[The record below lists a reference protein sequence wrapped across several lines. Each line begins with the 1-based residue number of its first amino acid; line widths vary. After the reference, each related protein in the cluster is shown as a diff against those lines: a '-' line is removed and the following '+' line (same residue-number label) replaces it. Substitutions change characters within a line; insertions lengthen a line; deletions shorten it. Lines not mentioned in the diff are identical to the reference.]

1 MTKFDKELKKLS
13 KHVKIPESYDRK
25 VEETLEKLA
34 EKKETSQKEKNLSE
48 KVFSQKNGRRKGI
61 LQVVICALCIIFLLS
76 LSIHDV
82 RANIFDFFQH
92 TLMDF
97 LRQDLEEDTEDYG
110 VESVDIHIE
119 SKPDLMMELQEAV
132 MDSHNIYLLVKIT
145 APTDIEFAENV
156 TFDYYC
162 FCEGQNY
169 NNNQLLSGAN
179 SCELLEVS
187 RERTNVATYI
197 VNMVPEQDLEAGT
210 EVTACF
216 KDLTRDPYSDS
227 PELLVEG
234 MWSLTFP
241 FEPTV
246 TENISIEG
254 NSDMIFP
261 YNNTTAT
268 VERIEVTPLGMVV
281 MTDISDFPS
290 DEWGISDTSLS
301 VRLKMIDGREEVI
314 LSHNLEDETF
324 VQCSSRECS
333 EENGKF
339 YQKDIIEF
347 PDMINMNMVTG
358 IYIEDLYI
366 PVRGNPL

>member
-1 MTKFDKELKKLS
+1 MTKLDKELKKMS
-13 KHVKIPESYDRK
+13 KHVNIPESYDRK
-25 VEETLEKLA
+25 VEETLEKLP
-34 EKKETSQKEKNLSE
+34 EKEDKSQKEEIIPK
-48 KVFSQKNGRRKGI
+48 KFGRKGI
-61 LQVVICALCIIFLLS
+61 LQVAICILCIVFLITF
-76 LSIHDV
+76 SIHDV
-82 RANIFDFFQH
+82 RANIYDFFKH

-97 LRQDLEEDTEDYG
+97 LQHDLEENTEDYG
-110 VESVDIHIE
+110 VESVDIYVE

-132 MDSHNIYLLVKIT
+132 IDSHNIYLLVKIT
-145 APTDIEFAENV
+145 APTDIEFAENI

-169 NNNQLLSGAN
+169 NINQLLSGAN

-187 RERTNVATYI
+187 RERPNVATYI
-197 VNMVPEQDLEAGT
+197 VNMVLEQELEVGT

-246 TENISIEG
+246 TDNISIEG

-281 MTDISDFPS
+281 MADISNFPS

-301 VRLKMIDGREEVI
+301 VRLKMIDGSEEVI

-339 YQKDIIEF
+339 YQKDVIEF
-347 PDMINMNMVTG
+347 PSMINMNMVTG

-366 PVRGNPL
+366 PVRENETTDSN

>member
-1 MTKFDKELKKLS
+1 MTKFDKELKKMS

-25 VEETLEKLA
+25 VEETLEKIA
-34 EKKETSQKEKNLSE
+34 ERREIPQKEEVSQKKGS
-48 KVFSQKNGRRKGI
+48 RKGI
-61 LQVVICALCIIFLLS
+61 LQVAICVLCIVILISF
-76 LSIHDV
+76 SIRDV
-82 RANIFDFFQH
+82 RANIIDYFKN

-97 LRQDLEEDTEDYG
+97 LQQDLEENTEDYG
-110 VESVDIHIE
+110 VESVDIYVE

-132 MDSHNIYLLVKIT
+132 IDSHNIYLLVKIT
-145 APTDIEFAENV
+145 APTDIEFEPNI
-156 TFDYYC
+156 TFGYYC
-162 FCEGQNY
+162 FCKGQNY

-187 RERTNVATYI
+187 QGRSNVATYI
-197 VNMVPEQDLEAGT
+197 VNMVLEEDLETGT

-246 TENISIEG
+246 TDNISIEG

-281 MTDISDFPS
+281 MADISNFPS

-301 VRLKMIDGREEVI
+301 VRLKMIDGSEEVI

-333 EENGKF
+333 E
-339 YQKDIIEF
+339 
-347 PDMINMNMVTG
+347 
-358 IYIEDLYI
+358 
-366 PVRGNPL
+366 